1 MDSSKGLKQKFIK
14 NKIMLN
20 NMLLDINKGKNKNLG
35 IKSLKSNISNAKQ
48 SKFENNFPFNNIIN
62 RNEFN
67 NINVMSNTNRNKIN
81 RKHTNNIND
90 IISKL
95 KPPDERLIYCIKMLG
110 LVKYYSNFA
119 RNNLNFEEF
128 LALTNDDMTKMK
140 IPKNIQKLIQ
150 KFIMDYFNFGNLYS
164 LDEIR
169 NFFSRK
175 KSRNIY
181 NNEKIIQSSH
191 SYDLCNKRM
200 NNTKQKN
207 ILTNNYISRQDKNN
221 KNNTKFKN
229 NSQSNN
235 KLYNNNII
243 LYKKK
248 FSYPNQNINSENIN
262 YKIRDEI
269 DNNKEYNL
277 NNIPKN
283 QKNKYINN
291 INYLNNGRNYLD
303 INNPSNTSINTLTF
317 QNRNKNRNYINKNEF
332 NYENYYLTQSSF
344 RNTKNNKNKITRYRS
359 TNPSQNG
366 SILNLKSSFKNF
378 YSRRFEQNNLIRD
391 VSNNDF
397 NNMIESKIRNKSD
410 CNINNRPI
418 LSEGNRRMIMNN
430 LNNYFIYNNYR
441 TDDYLK
447 NDKKKV
453 KTNYNKNSI
462 INNNFK
468 NKKYATNN
476 IIDNNTDYL
485 NIDMNGNNNNF
496 NIKKYIQSNTNLTF
510 SDCNKNN
517 SNVLNSLTN
526 NTLFIQ
532 NLKNNNTQINQ
543 FRTKKN
549 KKTNLSNNKQN
560 NLESKINRQI
570 MIRNDKINDI
580 INNCNYIANNNNIS
594 FNPNMNN
601 LYLDYVNNKNI
612 KRTSRNYLPI
622 KAFTE
627 VDMNNNN
634 NINMIYSPI
643 NTYIRNNRLK
653 KSRNN
658 YINYMRNISN
668 EKYYR
673 QYNNSPSNM
682 ENYREKKTNNKSML
696 ELLKS
701 EINELYNKMQIN
713 NISDIGDNN
722 NNFQ

>member
-1 MDSSKGLKQKFIK
+1 
-14 NKIMLN
+14 
-20 NMLLDINKGKNKNLG
+20 
-35 IKSLKSNISNAKQ
+35 
-48 SKFENNFPFNNIIN
+48 
-62 RNEFN
+62 
-67 NINVMSNTNRNKIN
+67 
-81 RKHTNNIND
+81 
-90 IISKL
+90 
-95 KPPDERLIYCIKMLG
+95 
-110 LVKYYSNFA
+110 
-119 RNNLNFEEF
+119 
-128 LALTNDDMTKMK
+128 
-140 IPKNIQKLIQ
+140 
-150 KFIMDYFNFGNLYS
+150 
-164 LDEIR
+164 
-169 NFFSRK
+169 
-175 KSRNIY
+175 
-181 NNEKIIQSSH
+181 
-191 SYDLCNKRM
+191 
-200 NNTKQKN
+200 
-207 ILTNNYISRQDKNN
+207 
-221 KNNTKFKN
+221 
-229 NSQSNN
+229 
-235 KLYNNNII
+235 
-243 LYKKK
+243 
-248 FSYPNQNINSENIN
+248 
-262 YKIRDEI
+262 
-269 DNNKEYNL
+269 
-277 NNIPKN
+277 
-283 QKNKYINN
+283 
-291 INYLNNGRNYLD
+291 
-303 INNPSNTSINTLTF
+303 
-317 QNRNKNRNYINKNEF
+317 
-332 NYENYYLTQSSF
+332 LTQSSF

-453 KTNYNKNSI
+453 K
-462 INNNFK
+462 
-468 NKKYATNN
+468 
-476 IIDNNTDYL
+476 
-485 NIDMNGNNNNF
+485 DMNGNNNNF